1 MSTRTKLLLSAFAC
15 ILCIVIV
22 LSTDIS
28 HQPFERL
35 AADDITS
42 FEIETNIGVTAV
54 ISDDE
59 EISVLTDILRRL
71 TVLHN
76 VDAQGETLAS
86 YSIYTQDGKNYEL
99 AVYDGFISLDGI
111 TCSADVAY
119 TDELYEFAKRF
130 A

>member
-1 MSTRTKLLLSAFAC
+1 MHIMYRHRFIDGHISST
-15 ILCIVIV
+15 
-22 LSTDIS
+22 
-28 HQPFERL
+28 FERL

-99 AVYDGFISLDGI
+99 AVYDGLFL
-111 TCSADVAY
+111 
-119 TDELYEFAKRF
+119 
-130 A
+130 